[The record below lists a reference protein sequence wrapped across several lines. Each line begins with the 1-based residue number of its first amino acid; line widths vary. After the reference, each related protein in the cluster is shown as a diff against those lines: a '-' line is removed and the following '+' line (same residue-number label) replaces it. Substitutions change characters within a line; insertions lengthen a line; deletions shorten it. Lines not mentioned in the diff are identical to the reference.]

1 MVLNRFF
8 ASPLSQFL
16 AAVLAG
22 GLVLAAF
29 IAADLP
35 ERERQA
41 SEERLDVVNLAAGKR
56 AELESAVTKHLQI
69 STAFASL
76 ISVRGFLDDAE
87 FHEIAKAMEAQ
98 APSMRNLGI
107 SQGTIIRQVYPLQ
120 GNEAILGVDY
130 RELPNQWQQV
140 EQAIINHQPVMAGP
154 LRLVQG
160 GNGLIQRAPIFD
172 TNGKKFLGVVS
183 LVLDSD
189 KLFGSVGLQQAG
201 RVHFAIAK
209 VMPGINAED
218 VIFGS
223 PSVAQLN
230 PIRLDVQAPGA
241 QWVLLAAP
249 AMGWGQGTTDNVL
262 RLIVQ
267 CFVSFLV
274 GFGVF
279 ALLSYLARLKTA
291 LGQLETQKRQL
302 IEAQR
307 VAQMGH
313 FEWIPRRS
321 SMKWSDQLFA
331 IIGQGYRDAPML
343 ADDFWRVIHPDDR
356 STVADALQQL
366 MLEPMKLSHTIR
378 IVRMGGGLRWC
389 LLTLTRPD
397 EVISASEDIHL
408 IGTLTDI
415 TERHQED
422 EERRRMVQRLH
433 RSNEELQQFA
443 WVASH
448 SIQEPLRMIGSYLQL
463 LERRYGPQLDED
475 ARAFIGFATRG
486 AKRMQN
492 LIIDLLAY
500 SRLTSDDGPM
510 EAVDLGDVVGKI
522 RLHLGEALTA
532 PDVTLTAGPL
542 PTVMG
547 WPDQLSSLLQN
558 LIVNALQYRD
568 PHRPLVISLDAEQN
582 GPQWKI
588 SVSDTGQGI
597 DPTFHQQI
605 FKIFSR
611 LSADYETEGTG
622 IGLALCRRIVERHG
636 GTLWVESEVNK
647 GATFIFTLPPVR

>member
-1 MVLNRFF
+1 MGMNRFF

-22 GLVLAAF
+22 GLVLTAF

-41 SEERLDVVNLAAGKR
+41 SEERLDVINLAAGKR

-140 EQAIINHQPVMAGP
+140 EQAIVNHHPVMAGP

-172 TNGKKFLGVVS
+172 TNGKKFLGIVS

-209 VMPGINAED
+209 VAPGINVED
-218 VIFGS
+218 IIFGS

-249 AMGWGQGTTDNVL
+249 AMGWGQGTHNNLL
-262 RLIVQ
+262 RLVVQ
-267 CFVSFLV
+267 CFVSFLI
-274 GFGVF
+274 GLGVF
-279 ALLSYLARLKTA
+279 ALLSYLARLQAA

-313 FEWIPRRS
+313 FEWTPRHS

-331 IIGQGYRDAPML
+331 IVGQGYRDAPML

-356 STVADALQQL
+356 PTVADALQQL
-366 MLEPMKLSHTIR
+366 MLEPMKVSHTIR

-389 LLTLTRPD
+389 LLTLIRPD
-397 EVISASEDIHL
+397 EVISTGEDIHL

-522 RLHLGEALTA
+522 RLHLGDALTA

-558 LIVNALQYRD
+558 LIVNSLQYRD
-568 PHRPLVISLDAEQN
+568 PHRPLVISLDSERS

-588 SVSDTGQGI
+588 SISDTGQGI
-597 DPTFHQQI
+597 DPAFHQQI

-636 GTLWVESEVNK
+636 GTLWVESEVGK
-647 GATFIFTLPPVR
+647 GATFTFTLPPVR